1 VKKAGLDTRP
11 VASKEATMSGVIIY
25 QSTYGSTKQYAEW
38 IHEETG
44 FPLFESRARSIPW
57 DADTI
62 VIGCP
67 LMAFKPV
74 LAGWIEKHRDRLA
87 GRRVFLFT
95 TSGADPAKQSV
106 RDLIEKALSDDVKR
120 GIRIFPLAGRFD
132 FQKLSRG
139 HRVMLRIAAVIFRS
153 EAIKHQ
159 IKNPVDGVARGNLR
173 DLLAAI
179 TAQK

>member
-1 VKKAGLDTRP
+1 MTGI
-11 VASKEATMSGVIIY
+11 IIY

-44 FPLFESRARSIPW
+44 FPLFDRRDPSIPW
-57 DADTI
+57 NTDTV

-74 LAGWIEKHRDRLA
+74 LAGWIQKHWDKLA
-87 GRRVFLFT
+87 GKRVFLFT
-95 TSGADPAKQSV
+95 TSGADPAKQPV
-106 RDLIEKALSDDVKR
+106 RDLIEKALSDDIKR

-139 HRVMLRIAAVIFRS
+139 HRVMLRIAAAIFRS

-159 IKNPVDGVARGNLR
+159 IKNPVDGVSRGSLK
-173 DLLAAI
+173 DLVAAI